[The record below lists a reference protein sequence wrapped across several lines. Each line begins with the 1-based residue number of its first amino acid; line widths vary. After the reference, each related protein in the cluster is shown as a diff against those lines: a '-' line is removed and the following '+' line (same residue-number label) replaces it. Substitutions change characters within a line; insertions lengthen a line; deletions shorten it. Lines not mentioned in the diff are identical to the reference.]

1 MEKANKQNNYLYNS
15 NLNDKA
21 RSLRKNMTKAEVAL
35 WKYALKNK
43 KMLGYKF
50 NRQRPVLN
58 YIVDFMCKD
67 LMIVIEIDGYSHN
80 FKEVVKKD
88 EIKQY
93 DLENAGF
100 TVLRYNDE
108 DILENMESVLLDIE
122 LHITSLCKVYKKI

>member
-1 MEKANKQNNYLYNS
+1 MEKANKQNNYLYN
-15 NLNDKA
+15 NTLRDKA
-21 RSLRKNMTKAEVAL
+21 SHLRKNMTKAEASL
-35 WKYALKNK
+35 WKYSLKGK

-80 FKEVVKKD
+80 FEEVVEKD
-88 EIKQY
+88 EIKQNN
-93 DLENAGF
+93 LGNVVF

-108 DILENMESVLLDIE
+108 DVLENMGNVLLNIKQ
-122 LHITSLCKVYKKI
+122 HINKLK

>member
-15 NLNDKA
+15 NLRDKA
-21 RSLRKNMTKAEVAL
+21 RYLRKNMTKAEASL
-35 WKYALKNK
+35 WKYALKGK

-80 FKEVVKKD
+80 FEEVVDKD
-88 EIKQY
+88 ETKQY
-93 DLENAGF
+93 NLENVGF

-108 DILENMESVLLDIE
+108 DILENMENVLLDIKQ
-122 LHITSLCKVYKKI
+122 HIKKFR